1 LLIWRGFRVSQF
13 TSRRYSSLSYSPP
26 NSIGE
31 QEIAVLLPLPSLEM
45 EYSGSNELNTYSH
58 QSENA
63 KHPWIRGNAQRHYSH
78 DKKKERS
85 RSKKYH

>member
-1 LLIWRGFRVSQF
+1 MPYKHNNINLKEG
-13 TSRRYSSLSYSPP
+13 
-26 NSIGE
+26 NGA
-31 QEIAVLLPLPSLEM
+31 QEIALLLSLLSLEM
-45 EYSGSNELNTYSH
+45 EYGGSNELNAYSH

-78 DKKKERS
+78 DKKKECS